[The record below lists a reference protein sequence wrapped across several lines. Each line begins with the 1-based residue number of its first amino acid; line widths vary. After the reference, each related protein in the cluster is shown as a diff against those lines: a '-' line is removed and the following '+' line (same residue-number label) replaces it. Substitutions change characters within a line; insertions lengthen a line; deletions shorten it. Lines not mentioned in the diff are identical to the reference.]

1 MRRKKLGFVSL
12 ILLFS
17 VTFSMLGGCA
27 KKEEPV
33 VSNGEIDE
41 FQKFVF
47 SSNSE
52 VTGLNPLLNTTAP
65 DNGLQAIILETL
77 IDSVAD
83 EDGTAIIKAAAAETW
98 DVSEDGL
105 VYTFKIRDN
114 AVWNDGVPV
123 TADDFVFTYRMMAT
137 PEVGSTNAWLFDG
150 VIRNFGE
157 ALYEGTKTPDEIGVE
172 AIDEKTVQFTLV
184 KPCAY
189 FLDLLTGAKPVRED
203 KWEEWGSTYGSSH
216 DKIVMNGPFLI
227 DSWDQNVQMT
237 LVKNEDYWDAA
248 NVKLDVIE
256 RKVIRE
262 PATAVQAL
270 LSGQIDVVGTNDP
283 EWRQVIEAEGDKFRM
298 IQMPDNAPEFLGF
311 NCNNKYFKNPKIRI
325 AFSLGF
331 DREKYVED
339 LRYGLSEP
347 LYSLIPSVI
356 NCGDMPYKERV
367 GGRNE
372 IVKELMEQYPDPRAL
387 LVEGLVEEGFDP
399 DPSKMDVRYATRGTA
414 EYSKK
419 SAEWLQQQYEEIL
432 GVSIIIDMM
441 EWNIMWEK
449 VDQNDYDICTAG
461 WGPYYNDPNA
471 LLEIFHPTD
480 GYFDSTKT
488 GWTGPDAEKYA
499 ELLEKASSSTDD
511 DERAELFLE
520 AEKLL
525 VGTGVVAPTYCAVST
540 IYLADYVKG
549 YYVSPV
555 AGVDYTKIY
564 TVGRP

>member
-1 MRRKKLGFVSL
+1 MKVPRPRKRSVWKLL
-12 ILLFS
+12 
-17 VTFSMLGGCA
+17 T
-27 KKEEPV
+27 KKRY
-33 VSNGEIDE
+33 S
-41 FQKFVF
+41 F
-47 SSNSE
+47 
-52 VTGLNPLLNTTAP
+52 
-65 DNGLQAIILETL
+65 
-77 IDSVAD
+77 
-83 EDGTAIIKAAAAETW
+83 
-98 DVSEDGL
+98 
-105 VYTFKIRDN
+105 
-114 AVWNDGVPV
+114 
-123 TADDFVFTYRMMAT
+123 
-137 PEVGSTNAWLFDG
+137 
-150 VIRNFGE
+150 
-157 ALYEGTKTPDEIGVE
+157 ALT
-172 AIDEKTVQFTLV
+172 

-331 DREKYVED
+331 DREKYIED

-372 IVKELMEQYPDPRAL
+372 IVKELTEQYPDPRAL
-387 LVEGLVEEGFDP
+387 LVEGLGEEGFDP
-399 DPSKMDVRYATRGTA
+399 DPSKMDVKYATRGTA
-414 EYSKK
+414 EYSKRALSGCSNNMK
-419 SAEWLQQQYEEIL
+419 RFL
-432 GVSIIIDMM
+432 VSKYYHRYDGM
-441 EWNIMWEK
+441 E
-449 VDQNDYDICTAG
+449 
-461 WGPYYNDPNA
+461 
-471 LLEIFHPTD
+471 
-480 GYFDSTKT
+480 
-488 GWTGPDAEKYA
+488 
-499 ELLEKASSSTDD
+499 
-511 DERAELFLE
+511 
-520 AEKLL
+520 
-525 VGTGVVAPTYCAVST
+525 
-540 IYLADYVKG
+540 
-549 YYVSPV
+549 YYVGESRPERLRYLHRRM
-555 AGVDYTKIY
+555 G
-564 TVGRP
+564 TVL